1 MNGGVKRVC
10 VCAAPQTDRSVV
22 ILYIKLRRNE
32 VNYD

>member
-10 VCAAPQTDRSVV
+10 VCAAPQTDTPVMV
-22 ILYIKLRRNE
+22 LYTKLRRNE